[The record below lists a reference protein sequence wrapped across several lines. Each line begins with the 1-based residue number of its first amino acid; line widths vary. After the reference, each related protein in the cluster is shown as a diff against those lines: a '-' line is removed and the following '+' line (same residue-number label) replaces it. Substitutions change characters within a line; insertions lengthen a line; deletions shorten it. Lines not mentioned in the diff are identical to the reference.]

1 MENFNEMARKES
13 EFTKRREALRLTQ
26 EDVAAALNVSV
37 RTVANWDAG
46 SRPSKKTAI
55 EIDKYFDRI
64 ADERKGPGEKH
75 EVQRVDRGF
84 ILELYL
90 RQVLW
95 QIAKDRADRAGEPK
109 NWKKYLQDIDAD
121 TPEVME
127 DLMTRK
133 GLLGN
138 G

>member
-1 MENFNEMARKES
+1 MQRKES
-13 EFTKRREALRLTQ
+13 DFTKRREALRLTQ
-26 EDVAAALNVSV
+26 EEVADGMNVSV

-46 SRPSKKTAI
+46 KGPSKKTAI
-55 EIDKYFDRI
+55 EIDKYFDSV
-64 ADERKGPGEKH
+64 EMNRKGPAQKE
-75 EVQRVDRGF
+75 EVQKVDRGF

-95 QIAKDRADRAGEPK
+95 QIAKDRAERAGEPR

-127 DLMTRK
+127 DLMQRK
-133 GLLGN
+133 GLLKS
-138 G
+138 